1 MLTPYLCVQTVAPC
15 DSPCAGASY
24 TFIGLLTLE
33 FTAAQSEGKVASA
46 FIEAAGYIMIGV
58 GVLYFLLGIFC
69 VKRVSH
75 LCTVLH
81 CIVTQRASCSHTG
94 VMQGAYRV

>member
-1 MLTPYLCVQTVAPC
+1 MQTLHPVC
-15 DSPCAGASY
+15 NSLSAGASY

-33 FTAAQSEGKVASA
+33 FTAAQSEGKVASG

-58 GVLYFLLGIFC
+58 GVLYFFLGIAC

-75 LCTVLH
+75 Y
-81 CIVTQRASCSHTG
+81 CS
-94 VMQGAYRV
+94 A